1 MKTMFASEDG
11 KLLRYIAAVCDTKRI
26 ESNAEKMKILLNLLH
41 TYGVSFEILGGAT
54 NRIALQIEGYAVKFA
69 IDEQGYRDNLVEYSL
84 SAELQPYVTKSYET
98 NGYILIAQCV
108 ELMTKK
114 TWVYHKTKI
123 IKILDILSRDYLLGD
138 VGYIDKNMTNWGLI
152 GTHPVILDYAYMHR
166 LNEALFICDRCGKP
180 LTYDGTYDII
190 MCSGHPNCKATYTYN
205 ERKVAQGKALDDE
218 MIDTQLKHSI
228 ILPEGESQK
237 EVTVMDNRAL
247 GHNEVLIDTPG
258 DYARF
263 LRMQKEREEM
273 RFDINC
279 LSGDDDLDAKFD
291 AFVDSVRNGVPEN
304 TSVIFDNLSEDDELV
319 PVYTENYQEKYM
331 SPSIPSKHYASRSP
345 IDGDGV
351 EYIDDEEG
359 EYFPDVN
366 EDEEPDDLDA
376 AFDAFMAKIKSQ
388 CLTHVEQ
395 VPELSAVPE
404 EKTVVY
410 KPNPQR
416 KYNDGDKPQK
426 QQRPNSQTVVAE
438 EEHAKPE
445 KVEPPKPSVKVK
457 KQDDPEPMGTLRDI
471 FGSQFI
477 DWKDTEEVTEEESKD
492 IVASVEDDSSII
504 DVTESD
510 DKIPEDS
517 VIEGGD
523 DSVNEIVSDESVDVR
538 DSGQ

>member
-1 MKTMFASEDG
+1 
-11 KLLRYIAAVCDTKRI
+11 
-26 ESNAEKMKILLNLLH
+26 
-41 TYGVSFEILGGAT
+41 
-54 NRIALQIEGYAVKFA
+54 
-69 IDEQGYRDNLVEYSL
+69 
-84 SAELQPYVTKSYET
+84 
-98 NGYILIAQCV
+98 
-108 ELMTKK
+108 
-114 TWVYHKTKI
+114 
-123 IKILDILSRDYLLGD
+123 
-138 VGYIDKNMTNWGLI
+138 
-152 GTHPVILDYAYMHR
+152 
-166 LNEALFICDRCGKP
+166 
-180 LTYDGTYDII
+180 
-190 MCSGHPNCKATYTYN
+190 
-205 ERKVAQGKALDDE
+205 
-218 MIDTQLKHSI
+218 
-228 ILPEGESQK
+228 
-237 EVTVMDNRAL
+237 
-247 GHNEVLIDTPG
+247 
-258 DYARF
+258 
-263 LRMQKEREEM
+263 M

-404 EKTVVY
+404 EKTAVY

-416 KYNDGDKPQK
+416 KHDDGDKPQK

-438 EEHAKPE
+438 EKHAEPE
-445 KVEPPKPSVKVK
+445 KVEPLKSPVKVK